1 MVGSAVVMGTPSPDV
16 RPTASGIGHSSPFP
30 AVNPLGAWKALRPAG
45 RRPEVQQQRMTSM
58 TMNPHLPASR
68 AAATGFISVAA
79 ALGAGHL
86 VAGLLLLPA
95 ASPFFAVGNA
105 FIDRTPTPVK
115 NFAVEN
121 FGTNDKPALLIGMA
135 VVLALVG
142 VGIGLISRRSVL
154 PGVVAVIVVGVIGA
168 LAVHEQ
174 STGSLSL
181 LAPAA
186 SLVAGVGTFWW
197 LHAGARPQTAS
208 VEPGAEQAASA
219 PMGRRRFVLGS
230 IVATLGA
237 LVAGAGGFA
246 LARRIDVTA
255 SRRGVGELIPTT
267 PAPPIPTGAAFP
279 ELGTPTFIT
288 PAADF
293 YRIDI
298 NLEVPQLRAE
308 DATLRISG
316 MVDTPLEFT
325 FDDIRS
331 MPLVEKTITMTCVS
345 NEVGGP
351 YVSTANFVGV
361 PLLDLLDQAG
371 IQSGAQQLVGHS
383 ADGFTLGTP
392 LDLLRAAGKDA
403 MLAIGMNRE
412 ALLPEHGFP
421 MRTVVPGLYGYV
433 SATKWVNELEL
444 ATYDVKPYWV
454 ERGWDG
460 QPPGVVPIKISSRID
475 APGSFQQIPG
485 AEVTVAGTAWAQG
498 RGISRVEVRFD
509 KEDWRPAELATEVN
523 PYTWRMF
530 RLTTTLSPGQHTVTC
545 RAYDGAN
552 VMQAQERL
560 RLINPGPV
568 PDGSTGWQSMVFT
581 VT

>member
-1 MVGSAVVMGTPSPDV
+1 M
-16 RPTASGIGHSSPFP
+16 
-30 AVNPLGAWKALRPAG
+30 
-45 RRPEVQQQRMTSM
+45 
-58 TMNPHLPASR
+58 
-68 AAATGFISVAA
+68 
-79 ALGAGHL
+79 
-86 VAGLLLLPA
+86 
-95 ASPFFAVGNA
+95 
-105 FIDRTPTPVK
+105 K

-142 VGIGLISRRSVL
+142 MAIGLISRRSAV
-154 PGVVAVIVVGVIGA
+154 PGVIAVVIVGIVGA

-174 STGSLSL
+174 SSGSLSL

-186 SLVAGVGTFWW
+186 SLVAGVGTFWG
-197 LHAGARPQTAS
+197 LHGLARPRATT
-208 VEPGAEQAASA
+208 VEPGADQPPVGSL
-219 PMGRRRFVLGS
+219 GRRRFVLGS
-230 IVATLGA
+230 VVGAFGA
-237 LVAGAGGFA
+237 LLTGAGGFA
-246 LARRIDVTA
+246 LARRVDVTA
-255 SRRGVGELIPTT
+255 SRRGIGELIPTT
-267 PAPPIPTGAAFP
+267 PAPPIPPGAAFP
-279 ELGTPTFIT
+279 ELGTPPFIT

-308 DATLRISG
+308 DATLRITG
-316 MVDTPLEFT
+316 MVDTPIELT

-351 YVSTANFVGV
+351 YVSTANFIGV
-361 PLLDLLDQAG
+361 PLLDLLDRVG
-371 IQSGAQQLVGHS
+371 VQSDAQQLVGHS

-392 LDLLRAAGKDA
+392 LDLLRATGKDA

-475 APGSFQQIPG
+475 SPSSFQQIPG
-485 AEVTVAGTAWAQG
+485 GKVTVAGTAWAQG

-530 RLTTTLSPGQHTVTC
+530 RLTTN
-545 RAYDGAN
+545 AGARSAHRD
-552 VMQAQERL
+552 VSRL
-560 RLINPGPV
+560 RRGERNAGAGTPASDQPRPRARRLNGLAVDRVHRRLTGGADVSRTRGPRGGCASARRSADIRRRSPTRPTACRPLRHAGCATAPGRR
-568 PDGSTGWQSMVFT
+568 TRRR
-581 VT
+581 

>member
-1 MVGSAVVMGTPSPDV
+1 MTTPS
-16 RPTASGIGHSSPFP
+16 R
-30 AVNPLGAWKALRPAG
+30 
-45 RRPEVQQQRMTSM
+45 
-58 TMNPHLPASR
+58 LPAIR
-68 AAATGFISVAA
+68 AAATGFLAVAA
-79 ALGAGHL
+79 ALGVGHL
-86 VAGLLLLPA
+86 MAGLLLLPS

-105 FIDRTPTPVK
+105 FIDRTPTALK

-142 VGIGLISRRSVL
+142 VVIGLISRRSAV
-154 PGVVAVIVVGVIGA
+154 PGVVAVVVVGIVGA
-168 LAVHEQ
+168 LAVREQ
-174 STGSLSL
+174 STGSASL

-186 SLVAGVGTFWW
+186 SLVAGVATFWW
-197 LHAGARPQTAS
+197 LHRLARPRTAV
-208 VEPGAEQAASA
+208 VEPGTDEVPATS
-219 PMGRRRFVLGS
+219 MGRRGFVLGS
-230 IVATLGA
+230 VVATLSA

-246 LARRIDVTA
+246 LARRVDVAA
-255 SRRGVGELIPTT
+255 SRRGIGELIPTT
-267 PAPPIPTGAAFP
+267 PAPPIPAGAAFP
-279 ELGTPTFIT
+279 ELGTPTFLT

-308 DATLRISG
+308 DATLRITG
-316 MVDTPLEFT
+316 LVDTPLELS
-325 FDDIRS
+325 FDEIRS

-351 YVSTANFVGV
+351 YVSTANFIGV
-361 PLLDLLDQAG
+361 PLLDLLDRAG
-371 IQSGAQQLVGHS
+371 IQGGAQQLVGHS

-392 LDLLRAAGKDA
+392 LDMLRATGKDA

-475 APGSFQQIPG
+475 SPGSFQQIPG
-485 AEVTVAGTAWAQG
+485 DEVTIAGTAWAQG

-509 KEDWRPAELATEVN
+509 KEDWQPAELAAEVN

-530 RLTTTLSPGQHTVTC
+530 RLTKKLTPGQHTVTC

-552 VMQAQERL
+552 VMQVQERL

-568 PDGSTGWQSMVFT
+568 PDGSTGWQSIIFT